1 MTGSVRAHIFF
12 FDGTKK
18 KAQLIMIKYEDWR
31 GFIYDEIYKFQKD
44 YTYSR
49 PYSFFFFFKSESILK
64 SENLWGFNT

>member
-12 FDGTKK
+12 STGQK

-44 YTYSR
+44 YADSR
-49 PYSFFFFFKSESILK
+49 PYSFKKLDPICKPGKSPCS
-64 SENLWGFNT
+64 NP

>member
-12 FDGTKK
+12 STGQK

-44 YTYSR
+44 YADSR
-49 PYSFFFFFKSESILK
+49 PYRFKKLDPICICKPGK
-64 SENLWGFNT
+64 SPWSNNP